1 MRFIL
6 YFLIKKIYIYVFMII
21 FITFFI
27 DFQRVRLKRRI
38 LLFYKIK
45 SENKFFALLEIS
57 SINRLWRLPK

>member
-1 MRFIL
+1 
-6 YFLIKKIYIYVFMII
+6 MII